1 VTRRNE
7 RREERPKR
15 KGLRLWSNA
24 TQESGQVVGFNIQL
38 RY

>member
-7 RREERPKR
+7 RREEWPKR

-24 TQESGQVVGFNIQL
+24 TQESGQVVGFNIRL